1 LPVYSTYR
9 AARLPALAKPQSGP
23 KIRAFGSQVHDI
35 NNSIVF
41 PKVTIIPR
49 AVFEGTRRSMLKS
62 RLQAV
67 LLLCVLATCLAY
79 YSFISQRSDRLAKRL
94 RLEKE
99 YLSWDWKD
107 TPEEILCQSNSGN
120 IDRKLIPR
128 TVHFIL
134 IADEGKQADLE
145 FYQYLAIKAALLRIE
160 PDIIKVHSYSINE
173 ANDWW
178 QLIKRR
184 VTLVTHKPHQTLRT
198 SDGQLHKLRLAHQT
212 DILRLEILHSEGGIY
227 LDTDVYAL
235 QSFSPLLR
243 SPKDLLMGHEGGN
256 RSGIGNA
263 VIVARPGSFFISRWL
278 ATYEESFD
286 NRPQMW
292 NHHSVKVPAELAM
305 QYPEDICKLSP
316 STFFWPTW
324 STEHI
329 ESMHMSVVEQKA
341 VAFKSNMSLYSGAMY
356 ANQLAYHAWGNI
368 ARTNFLSQ
376 LTPEKLL
383 GTDSR
388 FNILL
393 RDIHLTEV

>member
-1 LPVYSTYR
+1 MRRFPGP
-9 AARLPALAKPQSGP
+9 RLPALAWPQSGP
-23 KIRAFGSQVHDI
+23 TIRVFGSQVHEI
-35 NNSIVF
+35 NTSIVF
-41 PKVTIIPR
+41 PKLIIIPR
-49 AVFEGTRRSMLKS
+49 AVLGGIRQSMLKS
-62 RLQAV
+62 KIQAV

-79 YSFISQRSDRLAKRL
+79 YSFTSQRSDRLAKRL
-94 RLEKE
+94 RLERE

-107 TPEEILCQSNSGN
+107 TPEEIICQSNSSN
-120 IDRKLIPR
+120 VDREPIPR
-128 TVHFIL
+128 TVHFII

-160 PDIIKVHSYSINE
+160 PNIVKVHSYSMNE

-178 QLIKRR
+178 QLIKQR
-184 VTLVTHKPHQTLRT
+184 VTLVTHQLRQTLQT
-198 SDGQLHKLRLAHQT
+198 SDGQIYKLRLPHQT
-212 DILRLEILHSEGGIY
+212 DILRLEILQSEGGIY

-235 QSFSPLLR
+235 QSFLPLLR

-263 VIVARPGSFFISRWL
+263 VIVARPNSFFISRWL
-278 ATYEESFD
+278 AAYEESFD

-324 STEHI
+324 SSEHI
-329 ESMHMSVVEQKA
+329 DSMHLPVAEDEVVA
-341 VAFKSNMSLYSGAMY
+341 LRSNMSLYSGAMY

-368 ARTNFLSQ
+368 ARVNFLSQ
-376 LTPEKLL
+376 LTPEKLMV
-383 GTDSR
+383 TNSR

-393 RDIHLTEV
+393 RDIYLTEV